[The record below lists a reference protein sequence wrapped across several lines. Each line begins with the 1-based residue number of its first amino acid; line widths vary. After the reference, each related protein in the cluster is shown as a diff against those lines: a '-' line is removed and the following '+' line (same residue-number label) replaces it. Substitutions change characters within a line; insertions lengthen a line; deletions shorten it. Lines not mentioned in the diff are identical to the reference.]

1 MSLIYCPYTDRE
13 VPKHQ
18 TNREHIIP
26 LALGGVNG
34 FEIAVDSKFNSTLG
48 SDLDGALA
56 NEFLFAVKRTKYD
69 ARGHSGK
76 PPVAT
81 IKRAT
86 YGEEGRRA
94 QVHFHHRKQP
104 DVWDVRDRELKRG
117 VGKVRGKTSLNID
130 LPVRFAAKVALASG
144 YHVYGRLFRTHVD
157 HRQLRDVMN
166 IDPSDLDL
174 SKDRASLGLQHLT
187 LRVDRYLNEP
197 RDDFFV
203 VLREYCSTIDGSVVM
218 LMPGSECFG
227 AAVGILGQYVGL
239 VNVPA
244 NTKTFPNDGDYR
256 SGHVIALV
264 DGDIKRSS
272 LMHCLE
278 QFAKQPADTAST

>member
-1 MSLIYCPYTDRE
+1 MSLIYCPYTNRDI
-13 VPKHQ
+13 PKHQ

-34 FEIAVDSKFNSTLG
+34 FEIDVDSSFNSILG

-56 NEFLFAVKRTKYD
+56 NEFLFALQRTKYD
-69 ARGHSGK
+69 SIGHSGK

-81 IKRAT
+81 IKRAA
-86 YGEEGRRA
+86 YGEEGRPA
-94 QVHFHHRKQP
+94 QVHFHHRKP
-104 DVWDVRDRELKRG
+104 LRVWDVRDRELKHG
-117 VGKVRGKTSLNID
+117 VGKVRINTSLSID
-130 LPVRFAAKVALASG
+130 LPVRFTAKVALASG
-144 YHVYGRLFRTHVD
+144 YHVYGGLFRNHVD

-197 RDDFFV
+197 PDDFFV

-218 LMPGSECFG
+218 LMPGYECFG
-227 AAVGILGQYVGL
+227 VAVGILGKYVGM

-244 NTKTFPNDGDYR
+244 NTKSFPNEGDYR
-256 SGHVIALV
+256 LGHVIAIV

-272 LMHCLE
+272 LMRCLE
-278 QFAKQPADTAST
+278 QFEKQLADSAPE